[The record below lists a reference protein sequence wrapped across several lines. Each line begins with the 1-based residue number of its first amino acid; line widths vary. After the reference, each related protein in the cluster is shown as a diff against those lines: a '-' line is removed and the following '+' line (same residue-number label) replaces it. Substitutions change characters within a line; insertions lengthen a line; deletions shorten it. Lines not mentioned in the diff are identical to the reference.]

1 LPSSLTEGLPSTSV
15 CSTSPPVS
23 VCGTGAPPLAR
34 GFSRQCGLDPCGLGL
49 RPPLSITPRVSG
61 LADLPTSP
69 PYRLGGFAPPDLA
82 PCVPPSLSI
91 ETGRYGTSN
100 PLSIAYDSR
109 PRLRPDSPADDQH
122 GCGTLGHSVGGIL
135 TPLALLVPTFAL
147 PAAPGR
153 LPPPLHCRRGRSPTT
168 RSARSP
174 SIDGDARPA
183 SAASVPD
190 LSPGGLSVPRHTRPV
205 SYYALFQGMAA
216 SKPTSWLSA
225 RHDYLAHL
233 AWISGP

>member
-1 LPSSLTEGLPSTSV
+1 M
-15 CSTSPPVS
+15 
-23 VCGTGAPPLAR
+23 
-34 GFSRQCGLDPCGLGL
+34 
-49 RPPLSITPRVSG
+49 TPG
-61 LADLPTSP
+61 PTSP
-69 PYRLGGFAPPDLA
+69 CPPIANNVWRRD
-82 PCVPPSLSI
+82 
-91 ETGRYGTSN
+91 GTLY
-100 PLSIAYDSR
+100 PLSIAYGSR
-109 PRLRPDSPADDQH
+109 PRLRPASPAADQP
-122 GCGTLGHSVGGIL
+122 GRGTLGHSVGGIL

-174 SIDGDARPA
+174 SEDGDARPA

-225 RHDYLAHL
+225 RRDRLAH
-233 AWISGP
+233 